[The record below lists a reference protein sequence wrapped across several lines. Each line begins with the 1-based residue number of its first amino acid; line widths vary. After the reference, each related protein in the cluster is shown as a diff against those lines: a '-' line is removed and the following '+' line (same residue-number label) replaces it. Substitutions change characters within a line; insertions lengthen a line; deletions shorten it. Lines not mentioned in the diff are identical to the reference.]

1 MLCAFIMILLFGRKV
16 FRLPEVTFQ
25 SYGGVAQLGERFAGS
40 EKVAGSIPVVSTIL
54 KLVSLKYSRIKL
66 NNLAYTARF

>member
-1 MLCAFIMILLFGRKV
+1 MRRVAIKTLLFEWKV

-40 EKVAGSIPVVSTIL
+40 EKVAGSIPVVSTVL
-54 KLVSLKYSRIKL
+54 KL
-66 NNLAYTARF
+66 NP

>member
-1 MLCAFIMILLFGRKV
+1 V

-54 KLVSLKYSRIKL
+54 NLSSKNYSRIKFKNKPPL
-66 NNLAYTARF
+66 TGALVLPQ